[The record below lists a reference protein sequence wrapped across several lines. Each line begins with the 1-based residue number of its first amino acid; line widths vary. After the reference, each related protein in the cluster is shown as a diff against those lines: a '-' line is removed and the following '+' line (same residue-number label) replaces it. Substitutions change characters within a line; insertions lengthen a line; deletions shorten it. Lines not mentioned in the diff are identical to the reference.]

1 MSNIKRPRPAVP
13 VLVHVDNP
21 SGGDSAEIT
30 EEVKSLSNSVGTLS
44 DSAQRR
50 SLVAM
55 TSDMRKALDDS
66 TEAVENIHSNIGTTT
81 DLITDTTVIGLLK
94 KIKEN
99 TTGGGGGSGGGVDMT
114 TVNTN
119 TTQINNVLGNV
130 SEESTSGT
138 INGRLQRN
146 NELAERTATN
156 VLNMYNA
163 VGSDTDN
170 VGSSTIVGQL
180 KQTNQ
185 TLGTVR
191 STTKSEDLFG
201 KISTIRNYTENNNG
215 KLVDIKKT
223 IGEAGDVVSASTIS
237 GRLHSVAY
245 VTGTRTDSAADT
257 TISGKLQS
265 IKNDTSK
272 NYINVGYIKST
283 VGTTSDE
290 SNANTVIGLLKGIK
304 ESGGSGVGADMTT
317 VNTNTTAIK
326 DTIGTSGDPQDTNT
340 ISGKLSALRGTNN
353 TIALYS
359 ETIRNNLGI
368 SSDSSSS
375 NTVIGLLKRIIEN
388 N

>member
-21 SGGDSAEIT
+21 SGGDGAEIT
-30 EEVKSLSNSVGTLS
+30 EEVKSLSNSMGTLS

-81 DLITDTTVIGLLK
+81 DFSTDTTVIGLLK
-94 KIKEN
+94 AIKEN
-99 TTGGGGGSGGGVDMT
+99 GGSGTGADMT

-119 TTQINNVLGNV
+119 TTEINNVLGDV
-130 SEESTSGT
+130 AEGSTSGT

-146 NELAERTATN
+146 NELTERTATN
-156 VLNMYNA
+156 VLNMHNA
-163 VGSDTDN
+163 VGSNTDN

-191 STTKSEDLFG
+191 STTNSENLFG
-201 KISTIRNYTENNNG
+201 KISTIRNYTENNND
-215 KLVDIKKT
+215 KLVNIKKT
-223 IGEAGDVVSASTIS
+223 IGEPGDVVSASTIS

-245 VTGTRTDSAADT
+245 VTGTKTDSADDA
-257 TISGKLQS
+257 TISGKLQA
-265 IKNDTSK
+265 
-272 NYINVGYIKST
+272 IKST
-283 VGTTSDE
+283 VGKVSDE
-290 SNANTVIGLLKGIK
+290 STGTTIAARLAAIKSATVSNYSVVDNLRDHVGFPSDQPTENTVIGLLKGIK
-304 ESGGSGVGADMTT
+304 ANGGSGGADMTT
-317 VNTNTTAIK
+317 VNTKTTAINAA
-326 DTIGTSGDPQDTNT
+326 IGATSDEST
-340 ISGKLSALRGTNN
+340 A
-353 TIALYS
+353 
-359 ETIRNNLGI
+359 
-368 SSDSSSS
+368 
-375 NTVIGLLKRIIEN
+375 NTVIGLLKRIIQN

>member
-94 KIKEN
+94 NIKEN
-99 TTGGGGGSGGGVDMT
+99 TAGGGGGSGGGVDMT

-138 INGRLQRN
+138 INGRFQRN
-146 NELAERTATN
+146 NELTERIATD
-156 VLNMYNA
+156 VLNMHSA
-163 VGSDTDN
+163 VGSNTDN
-170 VGSSTIVGQL
+170 VGFSTIVGQL

-185 TLGTVR
+185 TLGTAR
-191 STTKSEDLFG
+191 STTASEDLFG

-215 KLVDIKKT
+215 KLVDIKNT
-223 IGEAGDVVSASTIS
+223 TGDIKSTLGKVSDEST
-237 GRLHSVAY
+237 G
-245 VTGTRTDSAADT
+245 T
-257 TISGKLQS
+257 TISARLAA
-265 IKNDTSK
+265 
-272 NYINVGYIKST
+272 IKSA
-283 VGTTSDE
+283 TTSNYSVVDNLRDHIGFPSDTPTE
-290 SNANTVIGLLKGIK
+290 NTVIGLLKGIK
-304 ESGGSGVGADMTT
+304 ESGGSGSGADMTT
-317 VNTNTTAIK
+317 VNTKTTAINAA
-326 DTIGTSGDPQDTNT
+326 IGATSDEST
-340 ISGKLSALRGTNN
+340 A
-353 TIALYS
+353 
-359 ETIRNNLGI
+359 
-368 SSDSSSS
+368 
-375 NTVIGLLKRIIEN
+375 NTVIGLLKRIIQN

>member
-1 MSNIKRPRPAVP
+1 MSNNKRPRPAVP

-30 EEVKSLSNSVGTLS
+30 EEVKSLSNAVGTLT

-50 SLVAM
+50 TLMTM

-81 DLITDTTVIGLLK
+81 DFSTDTTVIGLLK
-94 KIKEN
+94 NIKEN
-99 TTGGGGGSGGGVDMT
+99 MAGGGGGSGGGVDMT

-146 NELAERTATN
+146 NEL
-156 VLNMYNA
+156 
-163 VGSDTDN
+163 
-170 VGSSTIVGQL
+170 
-180 KQTNQ
+180 
-185 TLGTVR
+185 
-191 STTKSEDLFG
+191 
-201 KISTIRNYTENNNG
+201 TENNND
-215 KLVDIKKT
+215 KLVNIKNA

-245 VTGTRTDSAADT
+245 VTGTRTDSADDT
-257 TISGKLQS
+257 TISGKLQA
-265 IKNDTSK
+265 
-272 NYINVGYIKST
+272 IKST
-283 VGTTSDE
+283 VGKVSDDPAGTTISARLAAIKNAAT
-290 SNANTVIGLLKGIK
+290 SNYTIAYNLRDNIGFPNAEPTDNTVIGLLKGIK
-304 ESGGSGVGADMTT
+304 ANGGSGGGADMTT
-317 VNTNTTAIK
+317 VNTNTTDIK
-326 DTIGTSGDPQDTNT
+326 NTIGTSGDPQDTNT

-359 ETIRNNLGI
+359 ETIRNNLGV

>member
-81 DLITDTTVIGLLK
+81 DFSTDTTVIGLLK
-94 KIKEN
+94 NIKEN
-99 TTGGGGGSGGGVDMT
+99 MAGGGGGSGGGVDMT

-156 VLNMYNA
+156 VLNMHNA
-163 VGSDTDN
+163 VGSNTDN

-191 STTKSEDLFG
+191 STTASEDLFG
-201 KISTIRNYTENNNG
+201 KISTIRNYTENNND
-215 KLVDIKKT
+215 KLVNIKKA

-245 VTGTRTDSAADT
+245 VTGTITDSADDT
-257 TISGKLQS
+257 TISGKLQA
-265 IKNDTSK
+265 
-272 NYINVGYIKST
+272 IKST
-283 VGTTSDE
+283 VGKVSDNSTGTTISARLAAIKSATTSNYSVVDNLRDHVGFP
-290 SNANTVIGLLKGIK
+290 SDQPTDNTVIGLLKAIK
-304 ESGGSGVGADMTT
+304 ENGGSGTGADMTT
-317 VNTNTTAIK
+317 VNTKTTAINAA
-326 DTIGTSGDPQDTNT
+326 IGATSDEST
-340 ISGKLSALRGTNN
+340 A
-353 TIALYS
+353 
-359 ETIRNNLGI
+359 
-368 SSDSSSS
+368 
-375 NTVIGLLKRIIEN
+375 NTVIGLLKRIIQN

>member
-55 TSDMRKALDDS
+55 TSDMRKALNDS

-99 TTGGGGGSGGGVDMT
+99 TTGGGGGSGEGVDMT

-119 TTQINNVLGNV
+119 TTKISNVLGDV

-138 INGRLQRN
+138 IL
-146 NELAERTATN
+146 
-156 VLNMYNA
+156 
-163 VGSDTDN
+163 
-170 VGSSTIVGQL
+170 GQL

-191 STTKSEDLFG
+191 STTASEDLFG

-237 GRLHSVAY
+237 GRLHSIAY
-245 VTGTRTDSAADT
+245 VTGNQNDQASVN
-257 TISGKLQS
+257 TISGKLS
-265 IKNDTSK
+265 AVKNLLNN
-272 NYINVGYIKST
+272 NYENTAAIKST
-283 VGTTSDE
+283 VGKVSDE
-290 SNANTVIGLLKGIK
+290 STGTTISARLAAIKSATTSNYSVVDNLRDHVGYPSDNPTDNTVIGLLKGIK
-304 ESGGSGVGADMTT
+304 ESGGSGTGADMTT
-317 VNTNTTAIK
+317 VNTKTTAINAA
-326 DTIGTSGDPQDTNT
+326 IGATSDEST
-340 ISGKLSALRGTNN
+340 A
-353 TIALYS
+353 
-359 ETIRNNLGI
+359 
-368 SSDSSSS
+368 
-375 NTVIGLLKRIIEN
+375 NTVIGLLKRIIQN